1 MCKPVFSKD
10 SVQWAYCIF
19 HQKLNVYKD
28 SSDPGQRDEIENVV
42 ASYAM
47 SMNSELYRYISK
59 GKPSFR
65 NRFMNIHR
73 FCKKWNIY
81 LKTICRCS
89 CRP

>member
-1 MCKPVFSKD
+1 MCKLLFSKD

-59 GKPSFR
+59 GKPSFLMEHDGFEGDLAQAVEEL
-65 NRFMNIHR
+65 NKLM
-73 FCKKWNIY
+73 
-81 LKTICRCS
+81 
-89 CRP
+89 

>member
-1 MCKPVFSKD
+1 MCKPFFSKD

-28 SSDPGQRDEIENVV
+28 SSDPRQRDEIENVV

-59 GKPSFR
+59 GKTSFLMEHDGFEGDLAQAVEEL
-65 NRFMNIHR
+65 NKLM
-73 FCKKWNIY
+73 
-81 LKTICRCS
+81 
-89 CRP
+89 

>member
-28 SSDPGQRDEIENVV
+28 SSDPGQRAEM

-59 GKPSFR
+59 GKPSFLMEHDGFEGDLAQAVEEL
-65 NRFMNIHR
+65 NKLM
-73 FCKKWNIY
+73 
-81 LKTICRCS
+81 
-89 CRP
+89 

>member
-19 HQKLNVYKD
+19 HQKLN
-28 SSDPGQRDEIENVV
+28 DPRQRDEIENVV

-59 GKPSFR
+59 GKPSFLMEHDGFEGDLTQAVEEL
-65 NRFMNIHR
+65 NKLM
-73 FCKKWNIY
+73 
-81 LKTICRCS
+81 
-89 CRP
+89 